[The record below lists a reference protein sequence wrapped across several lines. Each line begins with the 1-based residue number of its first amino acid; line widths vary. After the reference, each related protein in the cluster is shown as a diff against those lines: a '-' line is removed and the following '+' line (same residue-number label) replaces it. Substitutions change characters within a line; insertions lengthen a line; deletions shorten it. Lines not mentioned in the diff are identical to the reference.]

1 MTDAVPRSWPERGGS
16 CSPAAFRLPRG
27 STGFRCAGER
37 PPSAPDPREFT
48 RIVHDVVRR
57 TNGRVLAVDPAE
69 GRRSFHAATLTYR
82 DRELE
87 AVGHVLLPLLA
98 LARRRRGSDMTLSFL
113 DDPEVSGKLGA
124 CEPYRV
130 LGMAELALPVARV
143 DLSELGEVE
152 MDQIR
157 YWRPETVGELVFNFW
172 D

>member
-1 MTDAVPRSWPERGGS
+1 MA
-16 CSPAAFRLPRG
+16 
-27 STGFRCAGER
+27 
-37 PPSAPDPREFT
+37 
-48 RIVHDVVRR
+48 RR
-57 TNGRVLAVDPAE
+57 TNGRVLAVDPAG
-69 GRRSFHAATLTYR
+69 GRRSFHAAILTYR

-87 AVGHVLLPLLA
+87 LVGHVLLPLLA
-98 LARRRRGSDMTLSFL
+98 LARRRSGSDMALSFL

-124 CEPYRV
+124 YEPYRV
-130 LGMAELALPVARV
+130 PGTDELALPVARA

>member
-1 MTDAVPRSWPERGGS
+1 VTDAVPRSGPERGGS
-16 CSPAAFRLPRG
+16 YPPTAFRLPRG
-27 STGFRCAGER
+27 ATGFRHAGDP

-48 RIVHDVVRR
+48 RIVHDVARR
-57 TNGRVLAVDPAE
+57 MNGRVLAVDPAG
-69 GRRSFHAATLTYR
+69 GRRSFHAAMLTYR

-87 AVGHVLLPLLA
+87 LVGHVLLPLLA
-98 LARRRRGSDMTLSFL
+98 LARLRSGSDMTLSFL

-124 CEPYRV
+124 YEPYRV
-130 LGMAELALPVARV
+130 PCTAELTLPVARA

-152 MDQIR
+152 MDQIH